1 MTRGPV
7 IAVAPHPEGFRVIAT
22 DHWRGASWPQPGDML
37 DPFMALH
44 FARQAAERGGMLRLE
59 IVPDGERKSH
69 LGPTVEERDRF
80 YQGGEA

>member
-7 IAVAPHPEGFRVIAT
+7 IAVAPHPNGFRVLAT
-22 DHWRGASWPQPGDML
+22 DYWRGTDWPQPGETL

-44 FARQAAERGGMLRLE
+44 YARLAADRGGLLRLE
-59 IVPDGERKSH
+59 IVPDGVSKGAF
-69 LGPTVEERDRF
+69 GPTLEEKAAF